1 MIAFVVV
8 LIRLLT
14 PFSILRWP
22 FGGVLLSIAADAFDI
37 TVLRAFGWGFL
48 NEASYQAVD
57 KVFDMYYLSFAFYV
71 SLKWKDLLAKKTS
84 VILFIWRFIGAA
96 LFEITGGRK
105 LLFFAPNIFENFYIL
120 AVGIPKISPKFR
132 LDSKKKL
139 AAILLI
145 AGVPKIAQEYIMHF
159 MEYPLGLGNLWPFIK
174 QTISKALL

>member
-8 LIRLLT
+8 LVRLLV
-14 PFSILRWP
+14 PFTILRWP
-22 FGGVLLSIAADAFDI
+22 FGGVLLSIAADTFDI

-48 NEASYQAVD
+48 NEGSYQAVD
-57 KVFDMYYLSFAFYV
+57 KLLDAYYLSFAFYV

-84 VILFIWRFIGAA
+84 VILFIWRFIGVIA
-96 LFEITGGRK
+96 FEITHLRK

-120 AVGIPKISPKFR
+120 TVGIPKIFPKFR

-145 AGVPKIAQEYIMHF
+145 AGIPKLAQEYVMHF
-159 MEYPLGLGNLWPFIK
+159 MRYPLGLGNLWPFIK
-174 QTISKALL
+174 QTILKLL